1 MAEPPSNGAVEQ
13 AFLFGPFR
21 LLPAQ
26 QLLLEGSA
34 PVRVG
39 SRALEILNALVE
51 RPGELVPK
59 NELMARAWPRTVV
72 EESNLKVTVAA
83 LRRALGDGRAGQRY
97 VINIPGR
104 GYRFVA
110 PVLRMDAGESGTQ
123 GLPAGDS
130 NLPYGATRVFGR
142 ADVVAALAAQLPQ
155 RRFVSIVGPGGIGKT
170 TVAIAVA
177 EALGGQCEHGA
188 HFVDLAPLLDAR
200 FVPMA
205 IAKALGLAIHS
216 GDALP
221 IVLGALRDRRMLIVL
236 DSCEH
241 VLHATAAW
249 IEQILAAAPGVLVL
263 TTTREPL
270 RARAETVHRL
280 AALGAPPASDR
291 LTAGDALAFPAVE
304 LFVERASA
312 CLESFA
318 MSDADASV
326 VADICRKLEGIPLA
340 IELTATR
347 ADAFTLR
354 ELSALLD
361 NRFRLLALD
370 RRGASSRHRS
380 LSAALDWSHE
390 LLQDGERTVLRRLS
404 VFAGTFALA
413 SAEAVAGG
421 DADVALALEGLVAKS
436 LVCADVSGVAV
447 RYRLLDTMRAYA
459 AQKLSESGE
468 LADLRQR
475 HARHLLDVL
484 TRAELESHQ
493 RRGAD
498 WTDEHAPRIDDVRGA
513 LAWAFSVEGK
523 LALGIQLTIAAIP
536 LWTQLSLLDEC
547 RVNVERALAS
557 ECPGHPLD
565 ASGRMKLC
573 AALGQALLY
582 TQGPQARTDALLK
595 EALAIADEAGDVRY
609 QLRMLWALPVYLVF
623 AGQNRAALG
632 YLRRLRTLARR
643 NGDSADEL
651 SAERLIA
658 TALHYFGRHS
668 SARRRLDVALA
679 RRIGPVQQ
687 SHISRFQ
694 FDQRGAARGT
704 LANLLWLQGFAE
716 QAERMAALAV
726 DDALES
732 HHPLSLC
739 STLGNTSFPIAFC
752 MGDLEAAERHLR
764 RLREHLERNALEVW
778 RSRADFLE
786 SMLMSERGDPGG
798 ADRMA
803 DALLQLQASGFLL
816 RRSYFLCA
824 LARGLSL
831 AGRHPQARATLD
843 GAIAWCGHTGEHWYL
858 PEVLRLKGELVRGA
872 GGGAALRE
880 AETLYRQSLGMAQG
894 QGALAWSLRSATSL
908 AELCIDLGRHDE
920 AAELLDA
927 VLLQFTEGFETAD
940 LFKAGEL
947 ASRLRIANAA

>member
-1 MAEPPSNGAVEQ
+1 MAEPSSGPVEQ
-13 AFLFGPFR
+13 AYLFGPFR

-59 NELMARAWPRTVV
+59 KELMARAWPRTVV

-83 LRRALGDGRAGQRY
+83 LRRALGDGRGGQRY
-97 VINIPGR
+97 VVNIPGR

-110 PVLRMDAGESGTQ
+110 PVLRMDAGESGAH
-123 GLPAGDS
+123 GLAPGEC
-130 NLPYGATRVFGR
+130 NLPYGAARVFGR
-142 ADVVAALAAQLPQ
+142 GEVVSALAAMLPQ

-170 TVAIAVA
+170 TVAVAVA
-177 EALGGQCEHGA
+177 EALSATCEHGA

-200 FVPMA
+200 FVPVA
-205 IAKALGLAIHS
+205 IAKALGVAIHS
-216 GDALP
+216 RDALP
-221 IVLGALRDRRMLIVL
+221 ILLGALRDRRMLIVL

-280 AALGAPPASDR
+280 AALGAPPPSDG
-291 LTAGDALAFPAVE
+291 LTASDALAFPAVE

-312 CLESFA
+312 CLESFS
-318 MSDADASV
+318 MSDAEAPL

-380 LSAALDWSHE
+380 LAAALDWSHE
-390 LLQDGERTVLRRLS
+390 LLQEGERTVLRRLS
-404 VFAGTFALA
+404 VFAGTFTLA

-421 DADVALALEGLVAKS
+421 DADMALALEGLVAKS
-436 LVCADVSGVAV
+436 LVSADVSGAAV

-468 LADLRQR
+468 LTDLRRR
-475 HARHLLDVL
+475 HAQHLLDVL
-484 TRAELESHQ
+484 AGAELESD
-493 RRGAD
+493 RRRSAD
-498 WTDEHAPRIDDVRGA
+498 WADDHGRHIDDVRSA
-513 LAWAFSVEGK
+513 LAWAFSVEGRVE
-523 LALGIQLTIAAIP
+523 LGIQLTIAAIP

-547 RVNVERALAS
+547 RLNVERALAS
-557 ECPGHPLD
+557 ERQGPPLE
-565 ASGRMKLC
+565 ATGRMKLC
-573 AALGQALLY
+573 AALGPALLY
-582 TQGPQARTDALLK
+582 TQGPQPKAEVLLK
-595 EALAIADEAGDVRY
+595 EALAIADGAGDVRY

-623 AGQNRAALG
+623 AGNYRAALG
-632 YLRRLRTLARR
+632 YLRRLRTVARR
-643 NGDSADEL
+643 HGDSVDQL

-658 TALHYFGRHS
+658 TVLHYFGRHP
-668 SARRRLDVALA
+668 SARQRLEQALPRYAGPA
-679 RRIGPVQQ
+679 RQ
-687 SHISRFQ
+687 SHILRFQ

-704 LANLLWLQGFAE
+704 LANVLWLQGHAE
-716 QAERMAALAV
+716 QAEGMAALALE
-726 DDALES
+726 DARES

-739 STLGNTSFPIAFC
+739 SALGNTALPIAFC
-752 MGDLEAAERHLR
+752 MGDLAAAGRHLR
-764 RLREHLERNALEVW
+764 QLREHLERNALEVW

-786 SMLMSERGDPGG
+786 GMLMAERGDAEG

-803 DALLQLQASGFLL
+803 DAQGRLEATGFLL
-816 RRSYFLCA
+816 RRSFYLCA
-824 LARGLSL
+824 LARGWML
-831 AGRHPQARATLD
+831 AGRRPQAHAVVDEAL
-843 GAIAWCGHTGEHWYL
+843 AWCGHTGERWYL
-858 PEVLRLKGELVRGA
+858 PEALRLKGELLRA
-872 GGGAALRE
+872 TGGSAALGE
-880 AETLYRQSLGMAQG
+880 AEQCHRQAMDMARR
-894 QGALAWSLRSATSL
+894 QGALAWTLRSATSL
-908 AELCIDLGRHDE
+908 AELCVELGRQEE
-920 AAELLDA
+920 AAQLLDP
-927 VLLQFTEGFETAD
+927 VILQFSEGFATAD
-940 LFKAGEL
+940 MVRASQL
-947 ASRLRIANAA
+947 ASRLRVSRAA